1 MFSER
6 SSATLKTILACTVLA
21 SSLTFGSAAHAGTCK
36 TVEYFPGVVQVFA
49 TAKDTTGNGDSALC
63 SAVNACP
70 AGARKIEV
78 FGAAGSTKPGAS
90 AAVSNF
96 ALLADGDAI
105 ATSCET
111 TLGQV
116 GRIVAGVC
124 QASADTT
131 ESQGD
136 ATQQECTVY
145 ATTPAGGQT
154 FANATCF
161 CGE

>member
-1 MFSER
+1 MFSDK
-6 SSATLKTILACTVLA
+6 SNVTLKTILACTVLA
-21 SSLTFGSAAHAGTCK
+21 SSLTFGSAAYAGTCK

-63 SAVNACP
+63 SAINACP
-70 AGARKIEV
+70 SGARKIEV
-78 FGAAGSTKPGAS
+78 FGAAGATKPGAT
-90 AAVSNF
+90 AAVSNIAF
-96 ALLADGDAI
+96 TADGGAI
-105 ATSCET
+105 AASCET
-111 TLGQV
+111 VLGQT

-131 ESQGD
+131 EGQAD
-136 ATQQECTVY
+136 ATEQQCELY
-145 ATTPAGGQT
+145 ATAPAGGQT